1 MQVASPVITLIVVV
15 ILTIIVLIFIPS
27 SPQKRSASARL
38 KDIVEI
44 GEVTYFETAEYLN
57 MSGSSFPND
66 GDYYA
71 RPLFTAKGGSKS
83 LLNYDDPEERASFM
97 GAVEINSNEAIAIW
111 GDLTPDKN
119 SKYFGIT
126 GYVYDLE
133 DRESAAVSP
142 TNTSSSNRKVV
153 MASLADSISTSEV
166 NGPVCVIMTPSRNLV
181 EPLRAKLLSTPGFPS
196 NSTFKTIGI
205 PSNVYRS
212 DYRYT
217 LLIHL
222 AYQNNS
228 SDNLSS
234 TGSTQLVP
242 TITHINENTNMSN
255 ISMTPNLNKSG
266 KLPTFKTVRYQNIGT
281 TSDPFNQVLLKSR
294 GVNRFESG
302 LVLTSNNQTCDET
315 ILNAATNA
323 LTANGYVVVQR
334 LDVKPFLST
343 DLGPRGLDNG
353 FQCISR
359 VLNCN
364 GDNRDRTIFQ
374 TSPFKIANGEK
385 IAVYAIN
392 HAASHKAIYSNVTFS
407 KMYTSN
413 SPLSGQSLPRSRKTS
428 LELSTPSISITLPD
442 DALNSPVRFKSDT
455 VQNNFVGYLSEITGD
470 SQSIQAFPS
479 LRTKLIIHNT
489 IVDPNT
495 TLIISEK
502 IYLEPSSKIG
512 PAVDEVI
519 PMLVFLVK

>member
-15 ILTIIVLIFIPS
+15 ILTIIILIFIPS
-27 SPQKRSASARL
+27 SPQKRCASAQL
-38 KDIVEI
+38 KDLVEI
-44 GEVTYFETAEYLN
+44 GEVTYFESSEYLY

-83 LLNYDDPEERASFM
+83 LLNYDDPEERAAFM

-111 GDLTPDKN
+111 GDLTADRN

-133 DRESAAVSP
+133 DSENVIVSP
-142 TNTSSSNRKVV
+142 LNTDTSSSNRKVV

-166 NGPVCVIMTPSRNLV
+166 NGPVCVIMTPNRNLV

-196 NSTFKTIGI
+196 NSIFKTIGI

-212 DYRYT
+212 DYRYA

-222 AYQNNS
+222 AYQNGGFDNTS
-228 SDNLSS
+228 SI
-234 TGSTQLVP
+234 GSTQLIP
-242 TITHINENTNMSN
+242 SITHINENANMNN
-255 ISMTPNLNKSG
+255 ISMISNLNKSG
-266 KLPTFKTVRYQNIGT
+266 KLPIFKTVRYQNIGI

-294 GVNRFESG
+294 GVNRFESS
-302 LVLTSNNQTCDET
+302 LVLLPNNQTCDQT
-315 ILNAATNA
+315 LLNAATNA
-323 LTANGYVVVQR
+323 LTANGYVI
-334 LDVKPFLST
+334 
-343 DLGPRGLDNG
+343 GLDNG

-359 VLNCN
+359 ALNCN

-374 TSPFKIANGEK
+374 TSPFKIADDEK

-407 KMYTSN
+407 KIYTSN
-413 SPLSGQSLPRSRKTS
+413 SPPSGRSASRSRKSS
-428 LELSTPSISITLPD
+428 LELSTPSIYPNVSDNVLK
-442 DALNSPVRFKSDT
+442 SSVGFKSDD
-455 VQNNFVGYLSEITGD
+455 VQNNFVGYLR
-470 SQSIQAFPS
+470 S
-479 LRTKLIIHNT
+479 LETVNLYKRFHLCELN
-489 IVDPNT
+489 
-495 TLIISEK
+495 
-502 IYLEPSSKIG
+502 
-512 PAVDEVI
+512 
-519 PMLVFLVK
+519 